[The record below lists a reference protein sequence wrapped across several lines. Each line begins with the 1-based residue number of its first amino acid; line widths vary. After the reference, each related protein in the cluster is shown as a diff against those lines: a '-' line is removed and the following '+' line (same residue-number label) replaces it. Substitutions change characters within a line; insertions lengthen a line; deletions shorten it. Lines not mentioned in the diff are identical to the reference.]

1 MHISFGP
8 QASYHVLNVLEY
20 VSHVL
25 GTVCVLREYNQETG
39 ELSVVPSTGTYL
51 VDHVTVRVDHGETFG
66 LAHSLADKVSG
77 HFAAPN
83 ASDISGLFKKAQ
95 QWIMNKTSG
104 TPGGTHVDILSWTHK
119 WRVDGTTKKRGF
131 QTLHLPS
138 SVMGPFRADLG
149 AFFSGAK
156 KEWYTELGLPHTR
169 TYMLH
174 GPPGTGKT
182 SLIQCVASEY
192 DMNVAVF
199 TVGPRT
205 NDEDFRDALKS
216 LPPRTLLCIE
226 DVDCMFVQ
234 RDVEKSLLTFSGV
247 INALDGV
254 ARLKEDM
261 LIFVTTN
268 HLDKLDPAFRRRV
281 DYTIKFDYCTRE
293 QVRAIFKRFAPDT
306 EGFEETCAGLKLT
319 PSALQKFLLKGL
331 PIEELGR
338 EIGDTSPL
346 GMYV

>member
-1 MHISFGP
+1 MHVSFGP
-8 QASYHVLNVLEY
+8 QASYDVLNVLEY

-25 GTVCVLREYNQETG
+25 GTVSVLRDYNHETG
-39 ELSVVPSTGTYL
+39 ELSVLPATGTYL

-66 LAHSLADKVSG
+66 LAHVLADKVSG

-83 ASDISGLFKKAQ
+83 ASDISGLFKKAR
-95 QWIMNKTSG
+95 QWILNKAAG
-104 TPGGTHVDILSWTHK
+104 TPGGAHVDILSWTHQ
-119 WRVDGTTKKRGF
+119 WRVDGATKKRGF
-131 QTLHLPS
+131 DTLHLPNS
-138 SVMGPFRADLG
+138 ILGPFREDLG
-149 AFFSGAK
+149 AFLSGAK
-156 KEWYTELGLPHTR
+156 KGWYAELGVPHTR

-182 SLIQCVASEY
+182 SLIQCAASEY

-205 NDEDFRDALKS
+205 SDEDFRDALKS

-226 DVDCMFVQ
+226 DVDCMFVK

-254 ARLKEDM
+254 ARLKDDM
-261 LIFVTTN
+261 IIFVTSN
-268 HLDKLDPAFRRRV
+268 HLDQLDPAFRRRV
-281 DYTIKFDYCTRE
+281 DYTIKFDYCSRE
-293 QVRAIFKRFAPDT
+293 QIRAIFKRFAPGT
-306 EGFEETCAGLKLT
+306 EGFEEVCVGLKLT

-331 PIEELGR
+331 PIEELRR
-338 EIGDTSPL
+338 ETETTIGT
-346 GMYV
+346 MYV